1 MPSGFEVAA
10 EQAWTID
17 PVNQGPRATV
27 RELWRYRRLFGFFG
41 VQSIKGL
48 YQGTALGVFWLF
60 ARPLL
65 PILISTF
72 IFGGLLGAQSDGLP
86 YFLFNLTTTSVWM
99 LFERSLIWTTR
110 SLDMQSGLIKKLYF
124 PRLIVPL
131 AAVAPAL
138 VYFGIYLTLI
148 VVASVYY
155 LFTDHRWYLS
165 FGPGWLVAV
174 GAAAGAVM
182 MAVVVGL
189 FTSVWMTRYRDV
201 RFGIRYVTRF
211 WFYLT
216 PVLYP
221 MSQVPPDL
229 RWVIYLNPMAPIVE
243 VYKWG
248 LLGVGHFP
256 LLPLAASLG
265 VMLVVGAAGVWY
277 FSRSEATSVDSM

>member
-1 MPSGFEVAA
+1 MPSASESVN

-17 PVNQGPRATV
+17 PLTQGPQASA
-27 RELWRYRRLFGFFG
+27 RELWRYRRLFVFFG
-41 VQSIKGL
+41 VQSIKGM

-60 ARPLL
+60 ARPLF
-65 PILISTF
+65 PIVVSTL

-99 LFERSLIWTTR
+99 LFERSLLWATR
-110 SLDMQSGLIKKLYF
+110 SLDMHSDLIKKLYF

-131 AAVAPAL
+131 SSVAPAL

-148 VVASVYY
+148 LLASIYY
-155 LFTDHRWYLS
+155 VTAGHRWYLA
-165 FGPGWLVAV
+165 FGVGWLVALGAAV
-174 GAAAGAVM
+174 GAVL

-189 FTSVWMTRYRDV
+189 FTSVWMTRFRDV
-201 RFGIRYVTRF
+201 RFGIRYVTQF

-229 RWVIYLNPMAPIVE
+229 RWIIYLNPMAPLVE
-243 VYKWG
+243 AYKWG
-248 LLGVGHFP
+248 LLGVGQFP
-256 LLPLAASLG
+256 LLPLVASLG
-265 VMLVVGAAGVWY
+265 VMLAVGSAGVWY
-277 FSRSEATSVDSM
+277 FTNSEATSVDSM

>member
-1 MPSGFEVAA
+1 MPSGFEGAA
-10 EQAWTID
+10 DHAWTID

-48 YQGTALGVFWLF
+48 YQGTGLGVFWLF

-138 VYFGIYLTLI
+138 VYFAIYLTLI
-148 VVASVYY
+148 LLASVYY
-155 LFTDHRWYLS
+155 LYADHRWYLA
-165 FGPGWLVAV
+165 FGPGWLVAIGAAV
-174 GAAAGAVM
+174 GAVL

-229 RWVIYLNPMAPIVE
+229 QWVIYLNPMAPIVE
-243 VYKWG
+243 AYKWG
-248 LLGVGHFP
+248 LLGVGQFP
-256 LLPLAASLG
+256 LVPLAASLG
-265 VMLVVGAAGVWY
+265 VMLVVGSAGVWY
-277 FSRSEATSVDSM
+277 FSGSEATSVDNL